1 MARLYRFN
9 DIQIDLQSFRLL
21 RGGRIIPV
29 EPKALN
35 ALVFLVENRGRLV
48 QRQELLSAVW
58 SGAFV
63 SDHVLNR
70 AIGQL
75 RKALEDDAKEPRYI
89 ETVPTLGYRFIA
101 QVEELGAPGA
111 VPDPEI
117 SAQRAPKPNTPRP
130 DPGRAASLADT
141 RASRISRP
149 AFRGLL
155 RPIFI
160 IPSLLLILVL
170 AVTAWHVRT
179 ANHSGLEVRSLMVLP
194 LKNLSGDP
202 SQEYVSDGITE
213 EIITELGQIGS
224 LRVISPLTSMQ
235 FKDAHKSMPEVASEL
250 NVEVVVT
257 GAVIRFGDRIRIDTQ
272 SSTRKPTTNFGR
284 TVSRATFATR
294 SACKARWR
302 ILSPNS

>member
-58 SGAFV
+58 SSAFV

-101 QVEELGAPGA
+101 QVEELGLPVQCPIRKSPPSAP
-111 VPDPEI
+111 
-117 SAQRAPKPNTPRP
+117 
-130 DPGRAASLADT
+130 
-141 RASRISRP
+141 
-149 AFRGLL
+149 
-155 RPIFI
+155 
-160 IPSLLLILVL
+160 
-170 AVTAWHVRT
+170 
-179 ANHSGLEVRSLMVLP
+179 
-194 LKNLSGDP
+194 P
-202 SQEYVSDGITE
+202 SQIRHAQIPTAQPPWPTSGQAEY
-213 EIITELGQIGS
+213 L
-224 LRVISPLTSMQ
+224 
-235 FKDAHKSMPEVASEL
+235 
-250 NVEVVVT
+250 
-257 GAVIRFGDRIRIDTQ
+257 DR
-272 SSTRKPTTNFGR
+272 
-284 TVSRATFATR
+284 R
-294 SACKARWR
+294 SADYSD
-302 ILSPNS
+302 LSSSSPPCC